1 MCNNC
6 GCNREFGFNDGYGYN
21 RSEWNSG
28 CGCNNDYYNDN
39 AALYEAE
46 CVARAALTIRRRS
59 VNRYLRTLI
68 TSLRHDAHVNHLINC
83 LVFSY

>member
-1 MCNNC
+1 MYNNC
-6 GCNREFGFNDGYGYN
+6 GCNREFGFNDGCGYN

-46 CVARAALTIRRRS
+46 CVALLLCVVETEKTAVL
-59 VNRYLRTLI
+59 VN
-68 TSLRHDAHVNHLINC
+68 SFAV
-83 LVFSY
+83 

>member
-6 GCNREFGFNDGYGYN
+6 GCNREFGFNDGWGNN
-21 RSEWNSG
+21 RSDWNSG

-46 CVARAALTIRRRS
+46 CVARAALRRR
-59 VNRYLRTLI
+59 NRENRCANQNGCFP
-68 TSLRHDAHVNHLINC
+68 SHR
-83 LVFSY
+83 

>member
-6 GCNREFGFNDGYGYN
+6 GCNREFGFNDGWGNN
-21 RSEWNSG
+21 RSDWNSG

-46 CVARAALTIRRRS
+46 CVARAALRRRK
-59 VNRYLRTLI
+59 
-68 TSLRHDAHVNHLINC
+68 
-83 LVFSY
+83 

>member
-6 GCNREFGFNDGYGYN
+6 GCNREFGFNDGWGNN
-21 RSEWNSG
+21 RSDWNSG

-46 CVARAALTIRRRS
+46 CVAVETEKTAVPGNSFAA
-59 VNRYLRTLI
+59 
-68 TSLRHDAHVNHLINC
+68 
-83 LVFSY
+83 

>member
-1 MCNNC
+1 MYNNC
-6 GCNREFGFNDGYGYN
+6 GCNREFGFNDGCGYN

-46 CVARAALTIRRRS
+46 CVARAALCVVETEKTAVL
-59 VNRYLRTLI
+59 VN
-68 TSLRHDAHVNHLINC
+68 SFAV
-83 LVFSY
+83 

>member
-1 MCNNC
+1 MYNNC
-6 GCNREFGFNDGYGYN
+6 GCNREFGFNDGCGYN

-46 CVARAALTIRRRS
+46 CVARAALRRR
-59 VNRYLRTLI
+59 NRETRCARAFVRCMKNARCGY
-68 TSLRHDAHVNHLINC
+68 
-83 LVFSY
+83 